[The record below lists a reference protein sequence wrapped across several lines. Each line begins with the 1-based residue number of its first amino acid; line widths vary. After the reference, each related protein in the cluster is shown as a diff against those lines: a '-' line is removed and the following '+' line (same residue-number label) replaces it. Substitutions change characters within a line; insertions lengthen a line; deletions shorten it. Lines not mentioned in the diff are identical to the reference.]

1 VSSGRRSG
9 SVWPSE
15 TQRALLEVVLG
26 PAEEAAARWQ
36 ALQPLDV
43 TALDTGS
50 FGLLPLLYER
60 LQDAAPGD
68 ARLPRLFGTYRS
80 IWYRNQLL
88 LDRAAVLLPLLRQR
102 AHVEPLLVG
111 GTSAL
116 LRWYPR
122 LGLRPV
128 PQLELVVEPEA
139 AAAAVKVAGYAGWR
153 PAQQGHAFTR
163 LRDESGRVLLIH
175 HGLPLSVAGP
185 LRGEGLRLLRERAL
199 ALSEVEG
206 LPLVLDP
213 GDELMFVCASGARTT
228 AVPTCQWLIDV
239 HHLLESGRLPAAA
252 EVVDRARRFHLVVS
266 LRATLAYLAEL
277 CGSDLS
283 GELLRRL
290 DEEQT
295 SRRDRAAF
303 RLAGVGGRRS
313 VPVAQALA
321 VHLRAT
327 AEDPLYR
334 VVTRLPRTL
343 QESWGAR
350 NLFEVSALSLR
361 KTARL
366 FGSEG
371 QPAASVRNDSA
382 SS

>member
-1 VSSGRRSG
+1 M
-9 SVWPSE
+9 
-15 TQRALLEVVLG
+15 EVVLG
-26 PAEEAAARWQ
+26 PAEEAATRWQ

-60 LQDAAPGD
+60 LQDAAPDDPG
-68 ARLPRLFGTYRS
+68 LPRLFGTYRS

-153 PAQQGHAFTR
+153 PVQQGHTFTR
-163 LRDESGRVLLIH
+163 LRDESGRILLIH
-175 HGLPLSVAGP
+175 HGVPLSVAGP
-185 LRGEGLRLLRERAL
+185 LREDGLRLFRERAL

-206 LPLVLDP
+206 MPLVLDP
-213 GDELMFVCASGARTT
+213 ADELLFVCASGARTT
-228 AVPTCQWLIDV
+228 AVPTCQWLIDAD
-239 HHLLESGRLPAAA
+239 HLLRSGQLPAAV
-252 EVVDRARRFHLVVS
+252 EVVDRACRFHLVVS

-277 CGSDLS
+277 DGSPS
-283 GELLRRL
+283 GELLGRL
-290 DEEQT
+290 IDQQT

-321 VHLRAT
+321 IHLQAT

-350 NLFEVSALSLR
+350 NLLEVSALSLK
-361 KTARL
+361 KTVRL
-366 FGSEG
+366 FGSER
-371 QPAASVRNDSA
+371 QPSAPVRNDSA

>member
-1 VSSGRRSG
+1 
-9 SVWPSE
+9 
-15 TQRALLEVVLG
+15 
-26 PAEEAAARWQ
+26 
-36 ALQPLDV
+36 
-43 TALDTGS
+43 
-50 FGLLPLLYER
+50 
-60 LQDAAPGD
+60 
-68 ARLPRLFGTYRS
+68 
-80 IWYRNQLL
+80 
-88 LDRAAVLLPLLRQR
+88 
-102 AHVEPLLVG
+102 
-111 GTSAL
+111 
-116 LRWYPR
+116 
-122 LGLRPV
+122 
-128 PQLELVVEPEA
+128 
-139 AAAAVKVAGYAGWR
+139 
-153 PAQQGHAFTR
+153 
-163 LRDESGRVLLIH
+163 
-175 HGLPLSVAGP
+175 
-185 LRGEGLRLLRERAL
+185 
-199 ALSEVEG
+199 
-206 LPLVLDP
+206 
-213 GDELMFVCASGARTT
+213 
-228 AVPTCQWLIDV
+228 
-239 HHLLESGRLPAAA
+239 
-252 EVVDRARRFHLVVS
+252 VVS